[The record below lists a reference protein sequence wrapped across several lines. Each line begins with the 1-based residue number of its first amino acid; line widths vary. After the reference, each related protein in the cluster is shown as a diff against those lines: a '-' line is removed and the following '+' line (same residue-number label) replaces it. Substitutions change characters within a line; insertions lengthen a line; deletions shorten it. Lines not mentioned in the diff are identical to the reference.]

1 MRTMTARWTIL
12 VGAAVLAAACG
23 GGPGEGASFDD
34 PGGGTTA
41 DAADAADAAEE
52 AVEASTM
59 PDVVGMPADEGIAQL
74 EELGFQVST
83 GVVRTTE
90 MEPDLVFRTEPA
102 PGRSIREGQRV
113 TVRISAEPR
122 Q

>member
-1 MRTMTARWTIL
+1 MRTMTSRWTIL
-12 VGAAVLAAACG
+12 VGVAVLAAACG

-34 PGGGTTA
+34 PGGATA
-41 DAADAADAAEE
+41 DAADAAEAAEE
-52 AVEASTM
+52 AVEAATM

-90 MEPDLVFRTEPA
+90 VEPDLVFRTEPA

>member
-1 MRTMTARWTIL
+1 MRTTTSRWTIL

-34 PGGGTTA
+34 PGGGDTA
-41 DAADAADAAEE
+41 DTEEAAEE
-52 AVEASTM
+52 AVEASLM
-59 PDVVGMPADEGIAQL
+59 PNVVGLPADEGVAQL
-74 EELGFQVST
+74 EELGFQVTT
-83 GVVRTTE
+83 GLVRTTE
-90 MEPDLVFRTEPA
+90 VEPDLVYRTEPPA
-102 PGRSIREGQRV
+102 GRTIREGQRV